1 MSPNSTVLKKINDF
15 LNIFEPHELKNGS
28 KQLLYYDEKSKAY
41 YLICHLDGNTL
52 VQSCDVE
59 ASLDGDDEDEIY
71 KLNREITE
79 DQAAYK
85 TMEQDALN
93 GRSFEDMV
101 VEYDTSYR
109 IKKPLKVY
117 GGQHRL
123 RAIEKAKDVKGS
135 VFHGVRVYS

>member
-1 MSPNSTVLKKINDF
+1 MNELPIIIPSGMSPNSTVLKKINDF

-93 GRSFEDMV
+93 GRNFEDMV

-109 IKKPLKVY
+109 IKKTSES
-117 GGQHRL
+117 L
-123 RAIEKAKDVKGS
+123 RWSTPPQSNRES
-135 VFHGVRVYS
+135 